1 MSSGMPCNARLHECH
16 YLIVLQVRQTA
27 VSYDASTI
35 LACCE
40 DGTIWRWDSTA
51 ALAASDEEAS
61 AREVMRAVMPV
72 CKGQMTW
79 NNASAMLL

>member
-1 MSSGMPCNARLHECH
+1 MPCNARLHECH

-61 AREVMRAVMPV
+61 AREEDDESSH
-72 CKGQMTW
+72 
-79 NNASAMLL
+79 ASMQGSDDME

>member
-1 MSSGMPCNARLHECH
+1 MSLSHCVASNAGQKHEYH

-35 LACCE
+35 LGCCE

-51 ALAASDEEAS
+51 ASAPSDAEAS
-61 AREVMRAVMPV
+61 AGEEDDESSH
-72 CKGQMTW
+72 
-79 NNASAMLL
+79 ASMQGPDEME

>member
-1 MSSGMPCNARLHECH
+1 MPCNARQMHESH
-16 YLIVLQVRQTA
+16 SLTVLQVRQTA

-51 ALAASDEEAS
+51 SPAPSDEEGS
-61 AREVMRAVMPV
+61 AREEDDEGSHASIQGSDEMDNAFAV
-72 CKGQMTW
+72 
-79 NNASAMLL
+79 LL